1 VVTVSEELGF
11 PDAPR
16 SELEHT
22 IEELVASAQRVLETQ
37 GRLRSLLQANRAI
50 VEEHDLEKVLRRI
63 VEAALSLVGAE
74 YGALGVISPDG
85 QLEQFVHVGM
95 PDKTVGK
102 IGHLPEGHGLLGAV
116 IDQAETIRL
125 EHLGEDPRSAG
136 FPDHHPPMDA
146 FLGVPIRVRDAVYG
160 NLYLTNPKRG
170 TFTKEDEELV
180 SALAATAGI
189 TIEKARL
196 YDETQRRQR
205 WSTALADV
213 TAVLLSAGPE
223 DILAIIAERL
233 VVAIQADLVTV
244 VIPGPEKGTLV
255 VDTARGTGAEAVLGR
270 IYPAEGTLAGRALS
284 SGTIASTEAQAAGNL
299 FDWQPELGP
308 TIALPL
314 RAAGE
319 AIGVLAISRAPGAPR
334 FSDAELGMASDFASQ
349 TGVAIELTRA
359 RADQQRLELSDERG
373 RIARDLHDHVI
384 QRLFG
389 TGLAMQSLASA
400 IPAHAEQLLEQVDA
414 IDAAI
419 SEIRTAVFT
428 LSQRRPT
435 DSGSLR
441 HRILDTANE
450 VAAGLPAPPRLSF
463 AGPVD
468 VLIRDDFADDVV
480 AVVRESLSNVVRH
493 ASATVVEVEVITDGE
508 TVSVIVDD
516 DGVGVPDILARA
528 SGTSNLDDRAAGRGG
543 SFTLTRRVEGGTRA
557 QWSAALPVSER
568 KKT

>member
-1 VVTVSEELGF
+1 MSEELGF

-16 SELEHT
+16 SELENT
-22 IEELVASAQRVLETQ
+22 IEDLVDQAQRLLETQ
-37 GRLRSLLQANRAI
+37 GRLRSLILANRAI

-63 VEAALSLVGAE
+63 VEASLSLVGAE
-74 YGALGVISPDG
+74 YVALGVISPDG

-95 PDKTVGK
+95 PDETARL

-125 EHLGEDPRSAG
+125 EHLGDDPRSVG
-136 FPDHHPPMDA
+136 FPAHHPPMDA
-146 FLGVPIRVRDAVYG
+146 FLGVPLRVRDEVYG
-160 NLYLTNPKRG
+160 NLYLTNPKKGR
-170 TFTKEDEELV
+170 FTREDEELV

-196 YDETQRRQR
+196 FDETQRRQR
-205 WSTALADV
+205 WSSALADV
-213 TAVLLSAGPE
+213 TAVLLSGGP
-223 DILAIIAERL
+223 DDVLAVIADSL
-233 VVAIQADLVTV
+233 IVAIEADLVTV
-244 VIPGPEKGTLV
+244 VVRGAEEGTLL
-255 VDTARGTGAEAVLGR
+255 VDTARGKDAETILGR
-270 IYPAEGTLAGRALS
+270 VYPAEGTLAGRALV
-284 SGTIASTEAQAAGNL
+284 SGTIASTDAQQAGNL

-319 AIGVLAISRAPGAPR
+319 TIGVLAISRAPGAPR

-349 TGVAIELTRA
+349 TGVAIELTSA
-359 RADQQRLELSDERG
+359 RADRQRLELSDERS

-389 TGLAMQSLASA
+389 TGLAMQSLASS
-400 IPAHAEQLLEQVDA
+400 IPAHAGVLLEQVDA

-428 LSQRRPT
+428 LSQRGRT
-435 DSGSLR
+435 NSGSLR
-441 HRILDTANE
+441 HRVLDTATE
-450 VAAGLPAPPRLSF
+450 VASSIGSPPRLSF

-480 AVVRESLSNVVRH
+480 AVIREALSNVVRH
-493 ASATVVEVEVITDGE
+493 ASAQTVEIDVTTDGE
-508 TVSVIVDD
+508 TVSVTVDD
-516 DGVGVPDILARA
+516 DGVGVPDVLARA
-528 SGTSNLDDRAAGRGG
+528 SGTSNLDERATARGG
-543 SFTLTRRVEGGTRA
+543 SFTLTSREEGGTRA
-557 QWSAALPVSER
+557 RWIATIPSIQGES
-568 KKT
+568 T

>member
-1 VVTVSEELGF
+1 VSEELGF

-22 IEELVASAQRVLETQ
+22 IEELVDRAQRVLETQ
-37 GRLRSLLQANRAI
+37 SRLRSLLQANRAI

-63 VEAALSLVGAE
+63 VEATLSLVGAE

-95 PDKTVGK
+95 PDKTADM

-125 EHLGEDPRSAG
+125 EHLGDDPRSAG
-136 FPDHHPPMDA
+136 FPKHHPPMDA
-146 FLGVPIRVRDAVYG
+146 FLGVPIRVRDEVYG
-160 NLYLTNPKRG
+160 NLYLTNPTKG
-170 TFTKEDEELV
+170 AFTQEDEELV

-196 YDETQRRQR
+196 FDETQRRQR
-205 WSTALADV
+205 WSSALADV
-213 TAVLLSAGPE
+213 TSVLLSAGPD
-223 DILAIIAERL
+223 DILAVIAERL
-233 VVAIQADLVTV
+233 VVAIDADVVTV
-244 VIPGPEKGTLV
+244 VVPGPEPGTLL
-255 VDTARGTGAEAVLGR
+255 VDTARGKDADVITGRV
-270 IYPAEGTLAGRALS
+270 YPADGTLASRVLE
-284 SGTIASTEAQAAGNL
+284 SGTIASSDGQEAGHL
-299 FDWQPELGP
+299 LDWQPEVGP

-319 AIGVLAISRAPGAPR
+319 AIGVLGISRSPGAPR

-359 RADQQRLELSDERG
+359 RADRQRLELADERG

-389 TGLAMQSLASA
+389 TGLAMQSLATS
-400 IPAHAEQLLEQVDA
+400 IPAHAEALLEQVDA

-419 SEIRTAVFT
+419 SEIRTAIFT
-428 LSQRRPT
+428 LSQRGRA

-441 HRILDTANE
+441 HRVMDTANE
-450 VAAGLPAPPRLSF
+450 VAAGMGSPPRLSF
-463 AGPVD
+463 SGPVD
-468 VLIRDDFADDVV
+468 LLIRDEFADDVV
-480 AVVRESLSNVVRH
+480 AVIRESLSNVVRH
-493 ASATVVEVEVITDGE
+493 ASASAVEVEVRTDGE
-508 TVSVIVDD
+508 TVLVTVDD
-516 DGVGVPDILARA
+516 DGVGVPDTPLRA
-528 SGTSNLDDRAAGRGG
+528 SGTSNLDDRATARGG
-543 SFTLTRRVEGGTRA
+543 SFTLTRREEGGTRA
-557 QWSAALPVSER
+557 RWVAGIPSNEGQTR
-568 KKT
+568 